1 MKTIKVLVFEPM
13 TKPYVKEIE
22 DTLEA
27 KQAIV
32 GGLIEPVYYFDDVI
46 IVVNEESKLRY
57 DNPANF
63 LIENETGRIIDVVF
77 GTAFFCCDAG
87 EDFGSITDD
96 LIKKYKSKFIRVDGM
111 VSSENFIVVPEER
124 LIAKEGVEDV

>member
-13 TKPYVKEIE
+13 AKPYVKEIE

-27 KQAIV
+27 KQEIV
-32 GGLIEPVYYFDDVI
+32 GGLIEPVYWFDDVI
-46 IVVNEESKLRY
+46 VVVNEESKLRY

-63 LIENETGRIIDVVF
+63 LILNDDGRVIDIVF
-77 GTAFFCCDAG
+77 GNAFICCDAG
-87 EDFGSITDD
+87 EDFGSITDE
-96 LIKKYKSKFIRVDGM
+96 LIKKYESYFTRVDGI

-124 LIAKEGVEDV
+124 LIVKGDGENV